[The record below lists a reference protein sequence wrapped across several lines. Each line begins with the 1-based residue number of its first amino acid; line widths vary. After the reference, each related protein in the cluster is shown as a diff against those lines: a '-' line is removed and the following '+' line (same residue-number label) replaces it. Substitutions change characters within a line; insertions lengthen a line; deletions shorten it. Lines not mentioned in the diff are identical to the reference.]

1 MDFSGGYDSH
11 YYMYYVSGVIWGFS
25 EVTADFWVHRV
36 VIREFLG
43 VVKLG

>member
-11 YYMYYVSGVIWGFS
+11 YYVSGVIWAPYWNNW
-25 EVTADFWVHRV
+25 TADFWVRRV